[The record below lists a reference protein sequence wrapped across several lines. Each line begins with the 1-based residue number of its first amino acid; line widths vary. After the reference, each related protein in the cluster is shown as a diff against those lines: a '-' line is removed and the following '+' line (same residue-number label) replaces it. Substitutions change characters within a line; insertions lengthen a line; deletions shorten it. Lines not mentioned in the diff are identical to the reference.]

1 MSLINH
7 YSLLWFFLILFGIAA
22 YRIFRKGMNPK
33 AILLLSSLLLAF
45 VAAWFFIRPTQSVP
59 SQDASALEAEIGQGA
74 PVLLE
79 LQSPY

>member
-1 MSLINH
+1 MSLVNH

-22 YRIFRKGMNPK
+22 YRTLRKGMNPK
-33 AILLLSSLLLAF
+33 AIFLLSSLLLAF
-45 VAAWFFIRPTQSVP
+45 VAAWFFIGPTQSVP
-59 SQDASALEAEIGQGA
+59 ATGASTWQAEIGQGA